1 MTTFNTVIGGGSGDE
16 VEAYALGDAK
26 NAVAGDKVILN
37 AAATMFPSEPEIDFT
52 GAPENTSNWKQA
64 AYCDRELVTL
74 GRGPALGYIN
84 AFKRDASGKYVYSK
98 YYASRGVTGYG
109 YGMFGSAIDFSYSDI
124 YINFS
129 STGYRIGYQAALSFS
144 SDYKYA
150 LATSSESTA
159 SIYVFK
165 RLARSFSYVNKATTT
180 TYRKNALGI
189 VKVGN
194 TYYAIKPTSK
204 TAAAVYSITDSND
217 LSLVSSSIPI
227 TGSLPFLC
235 MGFWRIFDNE
245 SKAVIYVPPT
255 DYDGD
260 GYSVNEAIF
269 VVDINYTDGV
279 PSSIRVNTGLTSSL
293 RSAGSFITAKIK
305 ISVVDDRD
313 IYVWGTGGCAAVRYD
328 NSVSSFKIIPVPFPD
343 IPYVDTMFVHPKDK
357 IAIIQPA
364 PTTAYI
370 RELDAPVDQLYV
382 ATKPADGNDLS
393 FPTVSLTGIVK
404 ENNSGILTV
413 ETVEDPNNPPHEY
426 PDTYGLGYTVDS
438 GGEVVLNGVIVGSP
452 TVSSDNVMSGFS
464 TTNYLELPASVIP
477 SGGEPWTFV
486 TKFNCTSV
494 SSEQG
499 ILGYRGY
506 GLFRISING
515 GMLNLGLSTATSSW
529 NVGTITGS
537 TTLSNNTDYWVKAE
551 FTGSAYKLYLSTDG
565 STYNEE
571 GTLTTSSVPT
581 WPTVLTYGIMSQLAF
596 NGSLYAQEAYLE
608 VDGER
613 VWKGTK
619 VNSGSVAIN
628 WGWYKSS
635 GIYYKYSGGTAT
647 LDNVQGDKATTMN
660 LYIAADAEGTVTPV
674 ITTSEPLGYV
684 SSHLLGKVY
693 LSDTLDYFVDA
704 PV

>member
-1 MTTFNTVIGGGSGDE
+1 MIINTVVKGVGGGGNQVS
-16 VEAYALGDAK
+16 AYALGKA
-26 NAVAGDKVILN
+26 AEALAGDKVILN

-52 GAPENTSNWKQA
+52 GAPENASGWKQA

-84 AFKRDASGKYVYSK
+84 TFKRDASGKYVYSK
-98 YYASRGVTGYG
+98 YYASSGVTGYG

-129 STGYRIGYQAALSFS
+129 STNYRIGYQAALSFS

-150 LATSSESTA
+150 LATSNESTA
-159 SIYVFK
+159 SIFVFK
-165 RLARSFSYVNKATTT
+165 RLAGSFSYVNKATTT
-180 TYRKNALGI
+180 TYSKNALGI

-204 TAAAVYSITDSND
+204 TAAAVYSITDSNN

-227 TGSLPFLC
+227 TGSLPSSY

-255 DYDGD
+255 SYDGN
-260 GYSVNEAIF
+260 GYSVTEAIF

-293 RSAGSFITAKIK
+293 RSAGSFITTRIK

-313 IYVWGTGGCAAVRYD
+313 IYMWGTGGCAAVRYD

-343 IPYVDTMFVHPKDK
+343 IPYVDVMFVHPKDK
-357 IAIIQPA
+357 IAIIQTGPM
-364 PTTAYI
+364 TAYI

-393 FPTVSLTGIVK
+393 FPTVSLTGFVK

-413 ETVEDPNNPPHEY
+413 ETVEDPNNPPPEY

-438 GGEVVLNGVIVGSP
+438 GSRLGVWKRP
-452 TVSSDNVMSGFS
+452 NLTSSTSYGVCTAGYEYSGQEAWRALDGVDS
-464 TTNYLELPASVIP
+464 THFAATLSDTWWKWELPVTLKSVANESKITWVHRGNGENMGDYPMQFFTDETMTTPLTDTFIDPTSAYGTVELLTTYSGDLNTIYLKIP
-477 SGGEPWTFV
+477 AHG
-486 TKFNCTSV
+486 
-494 SSEQG
+494 
-499 ILGYRGY
+499 GY
-506 GLFRISING
+506 GGASEIKFDGFLTPDIDPGSI
-515 GMLNLGLSTATSSW
+515 
-529 NVGTITGS
+529 
-537 TTLSNNTDYWVKAE
+537 
-551 FTGSAYKLYLSTDG
+551 
-565 STYNEE
+565 
-571 GTLTTSSVPT
+571 
-581 WPTVLTYGIMSQLAF
+581 
-596 NGSLYAQEAYLE
+596 
-608 VDGER
+608 
-613 VWKGTK
+613 
-619 VNSGSVAIN
+619 AIN

-647 LDNVQGDKATTMN
+647 FDNIQGDKATTMN
-660 LYIAADAEGTVTPV
+660 LYLAAGADGTVTPV

-693 LSDTLDYFVDA
+693 LSDTLDYIVDA

>member
-37 AAATMFPSEPEIDFT
+37 AAANMFPSEPEIDFT
-52 GAPENTSNWKQA
+52 GAESATTYWKQA

-74 GRGPALGYIN
+74 SMGVYAGVIN
-84 AFKRDASGKYVYSK
+84 AFKRDATGKYVYSN
-98 YYASRGVTGYG
+98 YYDSRGVTGYG
-109 YGMFGSAIDFSYSDI
+109 YGMFGTALDFSYSDI
-124 YINFS
+124 YVNFS
-129 STGYRIGYQAALSFS
+129 ATNYRIGYQAALSFS

-150 LATSSESTA
+150 LATSNSSPA
-159 SIYVFK
+159 PIFVFK
-165 RLARSFSYVNKATTT
+165 RLAESFSYVNTATATT
-180 TYRKNALGI
+180 YSKNALGI

-227 TGSLPFLC
+227 TGSLPSSY

-255 DYDGD
+255 GYDGG
-260 GYSVNEAIF
+260 GYSVNDALF

-279 PSSIRVNTGLTSSL
+279 PSSIQVNTGLTSSL
-293 RSAGSFITAKIK
+293 RSAGSFITARIK
-305 ISVVDDRD
+305 ISIVDDRD

-343 IPYVDTMFVHPKDK
+343 IPYVDVMFVHPKDK
-357 IAIIQPA
+357 IAIIQTGPL
-364 PTTAYI
+364 TAYI
-370 RELDAPVDQLYV
+370 RELDAPVEQLYV

-393 FPTVSLTGIVK
+393 FSTVSLTGFVK

-426 PDTYGLGYTVDS
+426 PGTYGLGYTVDS
-438 GGEVVLNGVIVGSP
+438 GSIHGVWKRP
-452 TVSSDNVMSGFS
+452 NLTSSTSYGVCTAGYEYSGQEAWRALDGVDS
-464 TTNYLELPASVIP
+464 THFAATLSDTWWKWELPVTLKSVANESKITWVHRGNTETMGNYPMQFFTDETMTTPLTGTFIDPTSAYGTVELLTTYSGDLNTIYLKIP
-477 SGGEPWTFV
+477 VHG
-486 TKFNCTSV
+486 
-494 SSEQG
+494 
-499 ILGYRGY
+499 GY
-506 GLFRISING
+506 GGASEIKFDGFLTPDIDPGSI
-515 GMLNLGLSTATSSW
+515 
-529 NVGTITGS
+529 
-537 TTLSNNTDYWVKAE
+537 
-551 FTGSAYKLYLSTDG
+551 
-565 STYNEE
+565 
-571 GTLTTSSVPT
+571 
-581 WPTVLTYGIMSQLAF
+581 
-596 NGSLYAQEAYLE
+596 
-608 VDGER
+608 
-613 VWKGTK
+613 
-619 VNSGSVAIN
+619 AIN